1 MYQLPENIHIILIRD
16 LQIDHIGRNDLHT
29 DAVMQRDRSGTGH
42 PAHFLRCGFHIDS
55 VDITETECYNDIDGS
70 QTTVYHTAESKTI
83 SVHNSNYIGAV
94 YIESDVQLE
103 QYFKSVEAR

>member
-1 MYQLPENIHIILIRD
+1 MKSVYKYNIC
-16 LQIDHIGRNDLHT
+16 NE
-29 DAVMQRDRSGTGH
+29 
-42 PAHFLRCGFHIDS
+42 PDS
-55 VDITETECYNDIDGS
+55 VVFSRQCRALENHIPNITETECYNDIDGS